1 MGQLEQSETNRD
13 ERADGLTGYGVT
25 GYGVTVRGCLI
36 PPMDHYQ
43 LSGSPVCSVQ
53 SS

>member
-13 ERADGLTGYGVT
+13 ERADGLT